1 VPLTAEDS
9 EGKSIAPGIRVFCR
23 LMPGKRVAKAEPARR
38 SKLGSRLSKRRVI
51 CIAASLL
58 LLAPVQSA
66 FGRNVAQN
74 KQLAREQF
82 ETAERMRQELIDR
95 PVATRSQQDYKRVI
109 AAYRRVYY
117 LAPGSGKADPSV
129 FTVAELLGE
138 SGRQYNNSKTLHS
151 AIEQYQF
158 LRREY
163 PGSKYRVQALFAI
176 AEIYKD
182 DLSDRQQ
189 AKAALE
195 EFLKHYPHSQLADDA
210 EAALRE
216 LQQPPEKAKKRGV
229 RELAGR
235 AADKEPERPVQN
247 VERVSGK
254 EAEGEP
260 QEAAPSRN
268 GGLPLVMGVRHWSTA
283 DYTRVAIDLGSQ
295 VEYQAGRVPDPDRI
309 FFDLHGTKLAP
320 GFVGRSI
327 EVEDGLLRKIRIA
340 QYQKDMTRVVLEVDN
355 VADYSA
361 FLLPN
366 PYRLIIDVHGR
377 QSARKGTAPPPRMV
391 PGPAVASPATTRAAA
406 APPVRETV
414 ARAVSPAPPPVA
426 SSRTV
431 DSAPV
436 PQAGATPP
444 EAIALLKSAGP
455 APTQSSLLPPQAAAP
470 QAPDSETQKA
480 TESAASTRSSRTAPA
495 AKNAGD
501 LKPAEEVAKAAGDS
515 RASEA
520 KVRKGEQT
528 SGDSEAIP
536 TPAMPAKTGP
546 SLRGA
551 PDRHGSG
558 TPVDGDLVVARL
570 DAPELK
576 SSKPTTAPT
585 YESVAPRTPPAA
597 GKRRTPAENEGHE
610 ARPAA
615 NGERTLTRA
624 LGLKVGRIVV
634 DAGHGGHDT
643 GTVGPGGLQEKD
655 LTLDVARRLGKLLE
669 TKLGAEVIYTRNDDS
684 FVPLETRTAIAN
696 QNQADLFISI
706 HANSSRD
713 ASARGVETYYLNFTS
728 SPEALE
734 VAARENAVSQTSVHE
749 LQDLVKKIALKEKV
763 GESHEF
769 AGEVQKS
776 LWSGL
781 AAKSPGLRNRGV
793 KKAPFIVLIGAN
805 MPSVLAEIS
814 FLSNPADERRLKT
827 PEYRQRIAEY
837 LYAGITHYASGLS
850 GVKVAQKR

>member
-1 VPLTAEDS
+1 
-9 EGKSIAPGIRVFCR
+9 
-23 LMPGKRVAKAEPARR
+23 M
-38 SKLGSRLSKRRVI
+38 GSRLSKRRAI

-95 PVATRSQQDYKRVI
+95 PVANRSQQDYKRVI
-109 AAYRRVYY
+109 DAYRRVYY
-117 LAPGSGKADPSV
+117 LAPGSSKADPSV
-129 FTVAELLGE
+129 FTVAQLLAE
-138 SGRQYNNSKTLHS
+138 SGRQFNNSKTLHS

-189 AKAALE
+189 AKASFE

-210 EAALRE
+210 QAALRE

-229 RELAGR
+229 PELAGR
-235 AADKEPERPVQN
+235 AADKEPERPVQKL
-247 VERVSGK
+247 ERVSGK
-254 EAEGEP
+254 ETEREP
-260 QEAAPSRN
+260 QETTAPPRN
-268 GGLPLVMGVRHWSTA
+268 GGVPQVMGIRHWSTA
-283 DYTRVAIDLGSQ
+283 DYTRVAIDLESQ

-320 GFVGRSI
+320 SFVGRSI
-327 EVEDGLLRKIRIA
+327 EVQDGLLRKIRIA

-377 QSARKGTAPPPRMV
+377 QSARKGPALPPRIV
-391 PGPAVASPATTRAAA
+391 PAPEVASPATTRAAA
-406 APPVRETV
+406 TPPVRET
-414 ARAVSPAPPPVA
+414 AAKAVSPTPPGA
-426 SSRTV
+426 GSGTA
-431 DSAPV
+431 DSVPA
-436 PQAGATPP
+436 PQASAQPP
-444 EAIALLKSAGP
+444 AAIALLKSAGP
-455 APTQSSLLPPQAAAP
+455 APTESSLPPP
-470 QAPDSETQKA
+470 PTA
-480 TESAASTRSSRTAPA
+480 TPPAEA
-495 AKNAGD
+495 AKSSA
-501 LKPAEEVAKAAGDS
+501 DS
-515 RASEA
+515 RLSEA
-520 KVRKGEQT
+520 KARKGEQT
-528 SGDSEAIP
+528 SGDSEAAP

-546 SLRGA
+546 SIRGA
-551 PDRHGSG
+551 PDRHAPG
-558 TPVDGDLVVARL
+558 TPVDGELVVAHL
-570 DAPELK
+570 DSPDLK
-576 SSKPTTAPT
+576 SGKPTTAPT

-597 GKRRTPAENEGHE
+597 GKRHMTAENEGHE

-634 DAGHGGHDT
+634 DAGHGGHDN

-837 LYAGITHYASGLS
+837 LYTGITHYASGLS